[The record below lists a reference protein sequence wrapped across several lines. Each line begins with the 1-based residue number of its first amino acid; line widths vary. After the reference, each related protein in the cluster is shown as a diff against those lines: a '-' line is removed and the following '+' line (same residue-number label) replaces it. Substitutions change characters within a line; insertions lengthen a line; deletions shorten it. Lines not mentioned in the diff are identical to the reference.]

1 MPPILHPL
9 STESRSCV
17 WTALN
22 LAWTKRLDPSLCADT
37 QAREDLLA
45 TVSAGLPS
53 FLGPTYIR
61 IWAEL
66 DEKALPLEAQLPHL
80 RPVEGIDF
88 CETLRR
94 KISAS
99 EPGNA

>member
-1 MPPILHPL
+1 MKTCWLQFQQV
-9 STESRSCV
+9 S
-17 WTALN
+17 
-22 LAWTKRLDPSLCADT
+22 PSL
-37 QAREDLLA
+37 
-45 TVSAGLPS
+45 
-53 FLGPTYIR
+53 LGPTYIG

-88 CETLRR
+88 RETLRR